1 MKKENAEEIID
12 YVVTE
17 AKERFSNWKYESY
30 SNLDKI
36 FIPRGYE
43 QGGFAAS
50 IFFGL
55 LEKKKIAT
63 VNCLGSILESYTGE
77 KKYSRNE
84 KGSLESSFYYDMKNG
99 LYNVYGKKFYRC
111 VDEFLNKSLGNPG
124 GWFWVK
130 LWQMLICCRH
140 LKEDY
145 RSSFK
150 FYLKKKYCEFK
161 NIPNI
166 SDRDFCNIDSDD
178 WERFKKEAPPW
189 EELYGI
195 GENVFDFIVG
205 DIKEFKFNEDSFKLD
220 AANMHF
226 LNVTGISKLLRIQS
240 RDSIIGFLKEL
251 NLKHQYSVREIN
263 TGIYTYCSE
272 TERENYGFC
281 RDRKKCEECGVNEIC
296 EKNFRSF

>member
-1 MKKENAEEIID
+1 MNKEKAERLID
-12 YVVTE
+12 FVVTE
-17 AKERFSNWKYESY
+17 TKPRWSEWIYESY
-30 SNLDKI
+30 SNLDEI
-36 FIPRGYE
+36 FISRGYE

-50 IFFGL
+50 IFLDL
-55 LEKKKIAT
+55 LKEKMIGTIKE
-63 VNCLGSILESYTGE
+63 LGSILESYKGE
-77 KKYSRNE
+77 EKYSRHE
-84 KGSLESSFYYDMKNG
+84 KGSLENPFYCDLKGG
-99 LYNVYGKKFYRC
+99 LYNINGRKFYKC
-111 VDEFLNKSLGNPG
+111 VDDFLNKSLGNPG

-178 WERFKKEAPPW
+178 WERFKEEAPPW

-205 DIKEFKFNEDSFKLD
+205 DIKELKFSENSFKLD

-240 RDSIIGFLKEL
+240 RDSIIRFLKEL

-272 TERENYGFC
+272 TEEENYGFC
-281 RDRKKCEECGVNEIC
+281 RDRKKCEECGINEIC
-296 EKNFRSF
+296 EKI